1 VTTRTASELFL
12 VDSSGWL
19 EYLSEDSKAA
29 AFAHYLENESA
40 VLVPSLVIYEVYKHL
55 ARLRGKP
62 LADRFLSQALHCRVV
77 PLDEMIALA
86 AANSSLDHRL
96 SMADAILYATA
107 RSCQAQLVTANTK
120 FRGLP
125 GVIIP

>member
-1 VTTRTASELFL
+1 VTTRSASELYV

-29 AFAHYLENESA
+29 AFAHYLEGEN
-40 VLVPSLVIYEVYKHL
+40 VLLPAIVLCEVYKHL
-55 ARLRGKP
+55 AKQRGRTV
-62 LADRFLSQALHCRVV
+62 ADRFVSQAVHRRVV
-77 PLDEMIALA
+77 PLDETIALA
-86 AANSSLDHRL
+86 AGNLAVEHRL
-96 SMADAILYATA
+96 NTADAIVYATA
-107 RSCQAQLVTANTK
+107 RICQAQLVTADTH